1 MRVLQ
6 EFVSR
11 AGDRRFL
18 RVSRISAEIATTHLK
33 VVVADGQSAY
43 AGSANITGAGLRGRN
58 AELGVLLYG
67 LNVALIDSLLDLYR
81 SS

>member
-1 MRVLQ
+1 VRVLQ

-33 VVVADGQSAY
+33 VVVADGQAAY
-43 AGSANITGAGLRGRN
+43 AAAQTSRGR
-58 AELGVLLYG
+58 GFVVG
-67 LNVALIDSLLDLYR
+67 MRSLACFYMG
-81 SS
+81 